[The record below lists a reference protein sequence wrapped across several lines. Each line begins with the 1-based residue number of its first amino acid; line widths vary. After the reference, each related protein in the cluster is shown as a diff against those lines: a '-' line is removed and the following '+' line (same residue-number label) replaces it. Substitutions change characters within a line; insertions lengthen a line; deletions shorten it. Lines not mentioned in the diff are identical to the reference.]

1 MKRSNYMIFPML
13 VAGVFLTWGL
23 AQSSESTHGQAEGQ
37 LTAKLS
43 MEEAITKAKT
53 KFPGQVLES
62 ELENE
67 DGQTVYEI
75 EIAGTNGVVT
85 EVKVDAQTGELLSS
99 DIEDHDDTEEE
110 KSEEKDKD

>member
-1 MKRSNYMIFPML
+1 MKRSNYLIFPML

-23 AQSSESTHGQAEGQ
+23 AQSSDGIQGQEQGL

-43 MEEAITKAKT
+43 MEEAIAKAKT
-53 KFPGQVLES
+53 KFPGQVLET

-67 DGQTVYEI
+67 HGQAVYEI

-85 EVKVDAQTGELLSS
+85 EIKVDAQTGELLSS
-99 DIEDHDDTEEE
+99 DIEDHDDTEQE

>member
-1 MKRSNYMIFPML
+1 MKRSNYLIVTL
-13 VAGVFLTWGL
+13 LISGVLLTWGL

-53 KFPGQVLES
+53 KFPGQVLET

-99 DIEDHDDTEEE
+99 EIEDQDEQEQ
-110 KSEEKDKD
+110 SEGKDKD